1 VSSRADI
8 SPDRQLL
15 ARASPSVRCL
25 PSLQV
30 RSAEVFSPAMLS
42 MYLLLNHSNTWILE
56 LDCVAAVVTA
66 SSSPPELPLPAQFI
80 RSFRRSVGLSNR
92 HFDSFVGA

>member
-1 VSSRADI
+1 MSSRADI

-42 MYLLLNHSNTWILE
+42 IYLLLNHSNTWILE

-66 SSSPPELPLPAQFI
+66 SSSPPPPRTAASGTI
-80 RSFRRSVGLSNR
+80 
-92 HFDSFVGA
+92 HPFVPSIGWFE